1 MREPD
6 ADTDFDFDFFEEPS
20 TQETAVRE
28 RPARR
33 GPRRPMRPP
42 PGVTPLLRLVG
53 LIAFAILAVVV
64 LVFIVQGCRDKS
76 KTSQYSGY
84 MNNVSQFARESE
96 SIGREL
102 NNALT
107 TPGIKEAAL
116 ETKLNGLAQRQ
127 QQLVENAQG
136 INSPGRLVNEQQ
148 AAVEA
153 LQFRVS
159 GLRGLEDAF
168 RSTAHAG
175 GKDAS
180 AAGRL
185 LAAQSER
192 FVASDVVWD
201 DLFKDPSKLVL
212 KQQGVL
218 GVQVPDSNFLVNPD
232 LASATEMKAI
242 WQRVHGART
251 GGAPGGLHGNGIVAT
266 KALPSGLQLSEN
278 SSTTIKATKDLSFEV
293 TVEDSG
299 QFQEVQVPVT
309 LTIQRTPTPIVKKQ
323 TIDIIS
329 PGEQKTV
336 TFTNLGEPPIATPT
350 HVKVDVT
357 PVKGETNTSN
367 NTAEYPVIFS
377 LA

>member
-20 TQETAVRE
+20 TQETAVLE
-28 RPARR
+28 RPTRR

-42 PGVTPLLRLVG
+42 PGLAPLLRLIG

-102 NNALT
+102 NNTLT
-107 TPGIKEAAL
+107 TPGIKEADL
-116 ETKLNGLAQRQ
+116 ETKLSGLAQRE

-136 INSPGRLVNEQQ
+136 VDPPGRLVNEHQ
-148 AAVEA
+148 AAIEA

-168 RSTAHAG
+168 RATAKAAD
-175 GKDAS
+175 KNAA

-185 LAAQSER
+185 LAAQTQR

-201 DLFKDPSKLVL
+201 DLFKDPSKAVL
-212 KQQGVL
+212 KQQGV
-218 GVQVPDSNFLVNPD
+218 
-232 LASATEMKAI
+232 
-242 WQRVHGART
+242 
-251 GGAPGGLHGNGIVAT
+251 
-266 KALPSGLQLSEN
+266 
-278 SSTTIKATKDLSFEV
+278 
-293 TVEDSG
+293 
-299 QFQEVQVPVT
+299 
-309 LTIQRTPTPIVKKQ
+309 
-323 TIDIIS
+323 
-329 PGEQKTV
+329 
-336 TFTNLGEPPIATPT
+336 
-350 HVKVDVT
+350 
-357 PVKGETNTSN
+357 
-367 NTAEYPVIFS
+367 
-377 LA
+377 

>member
-1 MREPD
+1 
-6 ADTDFDFDFFEEPS
+6 
-20 TQETAVRE
+20 
-28 RPARR
+28 
-33 GPRRPMRPP
+33 
-42 PGVTPLLRLVG
+42 
-53 LIAFAILAVVV
+53 
-64 LVFIVQGCRDKS
+64 
-76 KTSQYSGY
+76 
-84 MNNVSQFARESE
+84 
-96 SIGREL
+96 
-102 NNALT
+102 
-107 TPGIKEAAL
+107 
-116 ETKLNGLAQRQ
+116 
-127 QQLVENAQG
+127 
-136 INSPGRLVNEQQ
+136 
-148 AAVEA
+148 
-153 LQFRVS
+153 
-159 GLRGLEDAF
+159 
-168 RSTAHAG
+168 
-175 GKDAS
+175 
-180 AAGRL
+180 
-185 LAAQSER
+185 
-192 FVASDVVWD
+192 
-201 DLFKDPSKLVL
+201 VL